1 MLLATAVWL
10 LAFVGLLLWMN
21 WDSFPDP
28 NDETPDYGGRPS
40 RTKP

>member
-1 MLLATAVWL
+1 MLLATAVWV

-28 NDETPDYGGRPS
+28 NEESPEGGSRPLRPQS
-40 RTKP
+40 

>member
-21 WDSFPDP
+21 WDSLPDP
-28 NDETPDYGGRPS
+28 HEDPSDAGDASSRPRS
-40 RTKP
+40 